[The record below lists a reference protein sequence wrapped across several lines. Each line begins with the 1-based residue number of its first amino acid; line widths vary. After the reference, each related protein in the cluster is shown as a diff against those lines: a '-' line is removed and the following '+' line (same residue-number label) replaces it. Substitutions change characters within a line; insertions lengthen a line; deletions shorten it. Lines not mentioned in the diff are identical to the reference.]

1 MKNLL
6 TGFAFISI
14 FIGCNSSGT
23 QPEAS
28 QSADTTKKVK
38 AYFPVLDFIKSEI
51 AYVDSLPVGIMKYT
65 TENGKTDSAYIKQ
78 PEFHQLAREFIPSA
92 LEKESFEREFSE
104 TSFFDN
110 TTQYSNFLYSTRN
123 RNLSLH
129 RVDVLSKPEDVVY
142 NKVKSIYMEKSFQR
156 GDSFISQKMYWKT
169 GQNFS
174 INTEITTLK
183 PETITRQVKVVWNP
197 SE

>member
-6 TGFAFISI
+6 KGFLFISI
-14 FIGCNSSGT
+14 FIGCNSSST
-23 QPEAS
+23 QSEAS
-28 QSADTTKKVK
+28 QPADTTKKVK

-51 AYVDSLPVGIMKYT
+51 AYVDSLPIGIMKYT
-65 TENGKTDSAYIKQ
+65 TENGKTDSGYIKQ
-78 PEFHQLAREFIPSA
+78 PEFHQLAQEFIPPA

-110 TTQYSNFLYSTRN
+110 TTQYSNFLYSTDN

-129 RVDVLSKPEDVVY
+129 RVDVISKPEDVVY

-156 GDSFISQKMYWKT
+156 GDSFITQKMYWKT
-169 GQNFS
+169 GENFS
-174 INTEITTLK
+174 INTEITTSK